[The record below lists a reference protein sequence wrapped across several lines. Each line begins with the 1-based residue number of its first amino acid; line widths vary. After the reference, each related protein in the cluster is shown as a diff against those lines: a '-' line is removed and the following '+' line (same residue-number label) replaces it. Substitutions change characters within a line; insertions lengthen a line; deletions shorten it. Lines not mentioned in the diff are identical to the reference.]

1 MRLPVR
7 SVFGLAVFALLLLP
21 GCPSPNPLPID
32 GGRDAGRDAAG
43 DAPLADVPLADVPGL
58 DTGSEDAGTDDGGMS
73 DGGMSDGGMSD
84 AGMSDAPTCGNGAID
99 AGEDCDGANLGGATC
114 TSEGF
119 DAGIIGCSATCTFD
133 TSACVMFMCGNGT
146 IEGTETCEG
155 TDFGGATCASRGFT
169 AGSLACTA
177 CAIDDSGCTRCGNDT
192 REGTEVCDGTDIG
205 TRTCVA
211 EGFLSGT
218 LGCAAGCGAYDTS
231 GCSMG
236 AVPTAGQVVITEI
249 MPDPA
254 TISDTNGEW
263 FELRNTSAG
272 PVELR
277 GCEFGDNLTPTP
289 STFIVESGVLI
300 PAGGFA
306 TFARS
311 TMAGFTASYVYPSAW
326 ALANTTADEVRL
338 RCGGVTIDSVIF
350 TSAFGFAS
358 GASMSL
364 DPGSTNAAANDT
376 STNWCRGTG
385 TYEATGP
392 NLGTPGAANPVC
404 AVTPVENCT
413 NTTDDDGDGLV
424 DCLDVLDCASAPS
437 CMSGP
442 APAIFFSEYVE
453 GSVGANKA
461 VEIRNAGTAAVDL
474 AAASCM
480 VRIYS
485 NGSTSGSMIALT
497 GTIAAGDVYTVC
509 VNTTSIP
516 VATCDQVSGSLSF
529 NGDDAVAIQCGGV
542 LIDVIGQIGTDP
554 GSAWGTAP
562 TSTVDTTLRRRC
574 AVTAGDP
581 IGSDAFDPAAQ
592 WAGFPDGTIDGLG
605 LPACAP

>member
-1 MRLPVR
+1 MRLSLR
-7 SVFGLAVFALLLLP
+7 SVFGLTLSALLLLP
-21 GCPSPNPLPID
+21 GCPGNNPVPAD
-32 GGRDAGRDAAG
+32 GGRDAGRDG
-43 DAPLADVPLADVPGL
+43 SLADVPLSDVPLSDVPGL
-58 DTGSEDAGTDDGGMS
+58 DTGMGDGGTEDAGMDDGGMS
-73 DGGMSDGGMSD
+73 DG
-84 AGMSDAPTCGNGAID
+84 GMSDAPTCGNGAID
-99 AGEDCDGANLGGATC
+99 AGEDCDGANFGGATC
-114 TSEGF
+114 ASEGF
-119 DAGIIGCSATCTFD
+119 SSGTIACALDCTFD
-133 TSACVMFMCGNGT
+133 TSGCVLFMCGNGT

-155 TDFGGATCASRGFT
+155 TDFGGATCVTRGFT
-169 AGSLACTA
+169 GGSLACTD
-177 CAIDDSGCTRCGNDT
+177 CAIVDTGCTRCGNNT
-192 REGTEVCDGTDIG
+192 REGAEVCDGTDIG

-231 GCSMG
+231 ACSMG

-254 TISDTNGEW
+254 TVSDMTGEW
-263 FELRNTSAG
+263 FELQNTSAG

-277 GCEFGDNLTPTP
+277 GCVFVDNVTPTP
-289 STFIVESGVLI
+289 NTFTVDSNVLI
-300 PAGGFA
+300 PAGGIV

-311 TMAGFTASYVYPSAW
+311 ATPGFTPTFVYAGTW
-326 ALANTTADEVRL
+326 ALANADDEIRFS
-338 RCGGVTIDSVIF
+338 CGGTLIDSVLYS
-350 TSAFGFAS
+350 TPGAWGFAS
-358 GASMSL
+358 GRSTSL
-364 DPGSTNAAANDT
+364 APGSTNATANDT
-376 STNWCRGTG
+376 ATNWCRGAG

-404 AVTPVENCT
+404 AVTPTENCT

-424 DCLDVLDCASAPS
+424 DCLDVVDCASAPT
-437 CMSGP
+437 CMTGP
-442 APAIFFSEYVE
+442 APALLFSEYVE
-453 GSVGANKA
+453 GSVGTNKA
-461 VEIRNAGTAAVDL
+461 VEIRNAGTMAVDL

-485 NGSTSGSMIALT
+485 NGSMTGSMIALT

-509 VNTTSIP
+509 VNATTIP
-516 VATCDQVSGSLSF
+516 MASCDQVAGGLTF
-529 NGDDAVAIQCGGV
+529 NGDDAIAIQCGGA

-554 GSAWGTAP
+554 GSAWGTPP

-581 IGSDAFDPAAQ
+581 IGTDAFDPSAQ
-592 WAGFPDGTIDGLG
+592 WLGLADGTIDGLG